1 MASSPSTR
9 RCLVTGGAGFIGSHL
24 VDALLAEGCQV
35 TAVDNLSTG
44 TARNLEAASQH
55 EAFRLV
61 RADVA
66 DRHVMAPLVATC
78 DELFHLASYVGVK
91 LASQT
96 SSQTILNNLRAIDTT
111 LDLVTHYRPR
121 FLLTSTSEVY
131 GKALDVTGGGVE
143 VLDEHADRVYGSTEV
158 HRWSYAGIKA
168 VEEFLTLAKHHEE
181 GLHTVIV
188 RLFNVIGPRQTGR
201 HGPVV
206 PRFVEQAITSDPI
219 TIYGDGRQ
227 RRCFTYVDD
236 AVRAILLLMRRDDT
250 AGEAF
255 NVGGSAPVTVRELAE
270 TILRLSGSASELVF
284 VPYEAAYGDH
294 FEDVQI
300 RVPDTAKLEGR
311 TGLTMKRDLEDML
324 RRIIAAHP
332 LVASRIVDGGS

>member
-1 MASSPSTR
+1 MPENR
-9 RCLVTGGAGFIGSHL
+9 PHCLVTGGAGFVGSHL
-24 VDALLAEGCQV
+24 VDALLDEGCRV

-44 TARNLEAASQH
+44 AAQNLEGAMRH
-55 EAFRLV
+55 EGFRFV

-66 DRHVMAPLVATC
+66 DRNVMAPLVAAC
-78 DELFHLASYVGVK
+78 DELYHLASYVGVK

-96 SSQTILNNLRAIDTT
+96 SSQTILNNLRAIDTI
-111 LDLVTHYRPR
+111 LDLITHYRPR

-131 GKALDVTGGGVE
+131 GKALDVIGGGIE

-158 HRWSYAGIKA
+158 HRWSYAGIKS

-188 RLFNVIGPRQTGR
+188 RLFNVIGPRQVGR

-206 PRFVEQAITSDPI
+206 PRFVEQALAGDTI

-270 TILRLSGSASELVF
+270 TILRLSGSTSELAF
-284 VPYEAAYGDH
+284 VPYEAAYGHH

-300 RVPDTAKLEGR
+300 RIPNTAKLEAR
-311 TGLTMKRDLEDML
+311 TGISMERGLEDML
-324 RRIIAAHP
+324 RRIVAAHP
-332 LVASRIVDGGS
+332 RVASGIVNRE

>member
-1 MASSPSTR
+1 MALSDHTR
-9 RCLVTGGAGFIGSHL
+9 RCLVTGGAGFVGSHL
-24 VDALLAEGCQV
+24 VDALLAEGCAV

-44 TARNLEAASQH
+44 AAQNLEAAMH
-55 EAFRLV
+55 HPHFRLV
-61 RADVA
+61 RADAA
-66 DRHVMAPLVATC
+66 DRQVMAPLVAAC
-78 DELFHLASYVGVK
+78 DELYHLASYVGVK

-96 SSQTILNNLRAIDTT
+96 SSQTILNNLRTIDTV

-131 GKALDVTGGGVE
+131 GKALDVIGGGAE
-143 VLDEHADRVYGSTEV
+143 ALSEHADRVYGSTEV
-158 HRWSYAGIKA
+158 HRWSYAGTKA

-188 RLFNVIGPRQTGR
+188 RLFNVIGPRQVGR

-206 PRFVEQAITSDPI
+206 PRFVEQALAGEPI

-236 AVRAILLLMRRDDT
+236 AVRAILLLMHREDT

-270 TILRLSGSASELVF
+270 TILRLSGSPSELVL
-284 VPYEAAYGDH
+284 VPYEAAYGNH
-294 FEDVQI
+294 FEDVHA
-300 RVPDTAKLEGR
+300 RVPDTAKLEAR
-311 TGLTMKRDLEDML
+311 TGLTMERNLEDML
-324 RRIIAAHP
+324 RRILAAHP
-332 LVASRIVDGGS
+332 LIASRIVDGGS

>member
-1 MASSPSTR
+1 MALR
-9 RCLVTGGAGFIGSHL
+9 KDNLHCLVTGGAGFIGSHL
-24 VDALLAEGCQV
+24 VDALLAEGHRV

-44 TARNLEAASQH
+44 NAQNLEAAARH
-55 EAFRLV
+55 EAFRFV

-66 DRHVMAPLVATC
+66 DRHVMAPLVAAC
-78 DELFHLASYVGVK
+78 DELYHLASYVGVK

-96 SSQTILNNLRAIDTT
+96 SSQTILNNLRAIDTV
-111 LDLVTHYRPR
+111 LELVTHYRPR

-131 GKALDVTGGGVE
+131 GKALDAAAPGAGGLG
-143 VLDEHADRVYGSTEV
+143 EHADRVYGSTEV
-158 HRWSYAGIKA
+158 HRWSYAGIKS

-188 RLFNVIGPRQTGR
+188 RLFNVIGPRQAGR

-206 PRFVEQAITSDPI
+206 PRFVDQALAGDAI

-227 RRCFTYVDD
+227 RRCFTYVGD
-236 AVRAILLLMRRDDT
+236 AVRAILLLMRRGDT

-270 TILRLSGSASELVF
+270 AVLRLAGSTSELVL
-284 VPYEAAYGDH
+284 VPYEAAYGQH
-294 FEDVQI
+294 FEDVQTRI
-300 RVPDTAKLEGR
+300 PDTAKLER
-311 TGLTMKRDLEDML
+311 WTGLAMERDLEDML
-324 RRIIAAHP
+324 RRIIEAHP
-332 LVASRIVDGGS
+332 ARVGSEP